1 MSFFAQFVLLSG
13 LKIYFFWQKYTSQT
27 KYFFGSLINRSPW
40 SNQKSAEN
48 ARSFY
53 LYFLI
58 YTLLICCMTIF
69 IFSKFIDGL
78 ILAMLITRT
87 LSRTIVVV
95 FRGYAA
101 WLIWSL
107 QATVMSDGVTQL
119 VRVAMEVSNTLA
131 PCPWVSI
138 GNQHPVPSRAAIPP
152 VAPCSIT

>member
-1 MSFFAQFVLLSG
+1 
-13 LKIYFFWQKYTSQT
+13 
-27 KYFFGSLINRSPW
+27 
-40 SNQKSAEN
+40 
-48 ARSFY
+48 
-53 LYFLI
+53 
-58 YTLLICCMTIF
+58 MTIF

-78 ILAMLITRT
+78 ILAMLITGT

-107 QATVMSDGVTQL
+107 QATMMSDGVTQL

-152 VAPCSIT
+152 VAPWSIT